1 MKTVT
6 TANILTMIR
15 GFIRDNLKSNGR
27 DSFQYDTDTSF
38 QLSQDYVSSAT
49 ITVYI
54 NGTLKTITSDYTY
67 NSSTNKVTITASLT
81 KNDDVDIAYSYYEKY
96 SDTELLAFI
105 KCNLGRFVEH
115 RYSKYFYINDDGD
128 VVTLDG
134 FDPTVE
140 EANVIALITSVDIDP
155 KNITVR
161 TRDFTITSEQNKSK
175 AEQIN
180 EIFSRWMRAF
190 GKIDFLD
197 EED

>member
-6 TANILTMIR
+6 TANIITMIR
-15 GFIRDNLKSNGR
+15 GFIRDTLKSNGR

-49 ITVYI
+49 IVVSQ
-54 NGTLKTITSDYTY
+54 NGTALTVTTDYTY

-81 KNDDVDIAYSYYEKY
+81 KNDDIDIAYSYYEKY
-96 SDTELLAFI
+96 SDTEILAFI
-105 KCNLGRFVEH
+105 NANLSRFVEH
-115 RYSKYFYINDDGD
+115 RYAKYFYINDDD
-128 VVTLDG
+128 EIVTLDG

-140 EANVIALITSVDIDP
+140 EANVIALITAVDIDP
-155 KNITVR
+155 KNVTVR

-175 AEQIN
+175 SEQIN

-190 GKIDFLD
+190 GRIDFLD